1 MNPALIPHLTPG
13 ERHPD
18 WERLYEKVPAEA
30 LPWHLEGLDPDM
42 LAEIKEMGK
51 IKRALD
57 LGCGL
62 GSQAAAL
69 TELGIETTG
78 TDISSAAVRR
88 AVVLYPKTRFIV
100 DDATDT
106 ALTETHDLILDRGCF
121 HVLAETAYEPYLK
134 SLETLLEPRGRFL
147 LKAFSLENGSSPF
160 GPLLFTPADLVRLF
174 APRFR
179 ILKMRRTF
187 FQGPSSRSPVAW
199 FVVMRRKD
207 PNV

>member
-30 LPWHLEGLDPDM
+30 LPWHLDGLDPDM
-42 LAEIKEMGK
+42 LAEVRGMGN

-78 TDISSAAVRR
+78 TDISGAAVTR
-88 AVVLYPKTRFIV
+88 AAALYPKTRFIV
-100 DDATDT
+100 DDATNT
-106 ALTETHDLILDRGCF
+106 ALAEKFDLVLDRGCF
-121 HVLAETAYEPYLK
+121 HVLAETAYEAYLN
-134 SLETLLEPRGRFL
+134 SLETLLEPGGRFL

-160 GPLLFTPADLVRLF
+160 GPLLFKPADLVKLF

-179 ILKMRRTF
+179 IQKMRRTF
-187 FQGPSSRSPVAW
+187 FQGPTSRSPVAW
-199 FVVMRRKD
+199 LVVMKRKD